1 MLILDLAHRPQRT
14 HLPRVMQTLSHKELV
29 GYVELQ
35 VGSLKVEVPIR
46 AASQGSPTE
55 PLAEFETEGSAFAIL
70 VRGDVSSKPVEK
82 AMQEA
87 AAQAVRHL
95 SRKLLN

>member
-1 MLILDLAHRPQRT
+1 
-14 HLPRVMQTLSHKELV
+14 MQTLSNKELV

-55 PLAEFETEGSAFAIL
+55 PLAKFETEGNTFFL
-70 VRGDVSSKPVEK
+70 VEVMRALFNGDE
-82 AMQEA
+82 
-87 AAQAVRHL
+87 
-95 SRKLLN
+95 RKVDELDRRTRVPRP

>member
-1 MLILDLAHRPQRT
+1 MPDLAHHPRGT
-14 HLPRVMQTLSHKELV
+14 HLAHIMQTLSNNELM
-29 GYVELQ
+29 GYVELR

-46 AASQGSPTE
+46 AARQGSSVE
-55 PLAEFETEGSAFAIL
+55 PLAKFETDGDTFAIL
-70 VRGDVSSKPVEK
+70 VCGDVSSKPVER

-87 AAQAVRHL
+87 AAEAVRHL